1 MRLIIKWLEDR
12 IGLNFLFKTF
22 MDEPVEGGAKW
33 SYVFGSALVFVF
45 IMQVVPGVILATG
58 YSASATDAWG
68 SVYYIQHKTFSGW
81 FVRGMHNIGSSA
93 MIVLAVLHMAQTLIY
108 GAYRKP
114 RELNW
119 ITGVF
124 MLFMILGFGLTGYL
138 LPWDQKGFW
147 ATQVAT
153 SIMGL
158 SPVIGTFLK
167 EVVQGGNDYGNLTLT
182 RFYSFHVFFLPA
194 GLMAFMAIH
203 IYLFRRHGV
212 TPHWKPGELELKK
225 KTQPFWPD
233 QLFKDVIV
241 AVIVFISMVMVVWY
255 RGGAELESP
264 ADPSSNYLARPEWY
278 FLFLFQLLKYFEGE
292 MEVVGAIIVPSI
304 AAGLILALPFID
316 RTKSRSP
323 LKRLP
328 VMGCFGAGLAVVIF
342 LTAMSVISD
351 SGDERII
358 KQREES
364 DKMAHIAVE
373 LAEHGI
379 PPQGG
384 TSVFQNDPLYSGEQL
399 LRQHCLGC
407 HNFEGSGGNSAPD
420 LTAYNTKPWLVGFFP
435 DPNAPKYY
443 GKTDIDIMPEYD
455 LEEEELSN
463 LVDFLLAQAE
473 NGKEINPELKEAG
486 EIILEDNGCYNC
498 HMFGGIGGDTAPVLD
513 NFGSDK
519 WLRGIIE
526 DPGQKEYFGQ
536 LNTMPAFKDKLSK
549 QEIDNLVFFLQNR
562 RKKHN

>member
-1 MRLIIKWLEDR
+1 
-12 IGLNFLFKTF
+12 
-22 MDEPVEGGAKW
+22 
-33 SYVFGSALVFVF
+33 
-45 IMQVVPGVILATG
+45 
-58 YSASATDAWG
+58 
-68 SVYYIQHKTFSGW
+68 
-81 FVRGMHNIGSSA
+81 
-93 MIVLAVLHMAQTLIY
+93 
-108 GAYRKP
+108 
-114 RELNW
+114 
-119 ITGVF
+119 
-124 MLFMILGFGLTGYL
+124 
-138 LPWDQKGFW
+138 
-147 ATQVAT
+147 
-153 SIMGL
+153 
-158 SPVIGTFLK
+158 VIGTFLK

-241 AVIVFISMVMVVWY
+241 VVIVFVSMVMVVWY

-264 ADPSSNYLARPEWY
+264 ADPSSTYLARPEWY

-292 MEVVGAIIVPSI
+292 LEVVGAIILPSI
-304 AAGLILALPFID
+304 AAALIITLPFID
-316 RTKSRSP
+316 RAKSRSP

-328 VMGCFGAGLAVVIF
+328 VMGCFGAGLACVIF

-364 DKMAHIAVE
+364 EKMAHIAVE

-399 LRQHCLGC
+399 LRQHCLAC

-420 LTAYNTKPWLVGFFP
+420 LTAYNTKPWLVGFIQ

-443 GKTDIDIMPEYD
+443 GKTTIDIMPEYD
-455 LEEEELSN
+455 MEEEELSN

-473 NGKEINPELKEAG
+473 KGKEIDPELKETG
-486 EIILEDNGCYNC
+486 EMILEENGCYNC
-498 HMFGGIGGDTAPVLD
+498 HTYDGIGGDTAPVLD
-513 NFGSDK
+513 NFASDK

-536 LNTMPAFKDKLSK
+536 LNTMPAFKDKLSR
-549 QEIDNLVFFLQNR
+549 QEIDNLVYFLQNK
-562 RKKHN
+562 RKKSNEN

>member
-1 MRLIIKWLEDR
+1 MKKWLEDR
-12 IGLNFLFKTF
+12 LGLSALFNFF

-33 SYVFGSALVFVF
+33 SYVFGSALIFVF
-45 IMQVVPGVILATG
+45 MMQVVSGVMLATG

-93 MIVLAVLHMAQTLIY
+93 MIVLAVLHMGQTLIY
-108 GAYRKP
+108 GAYRRP

-124 MLFMILGFGLTGYL
+124 MLFIVFGFGLTGYL

-158 SPVIGTFLK
+158 SPVIGEFLK

-194 GLMAFMAIH
+194 GLMSFMAIH

-212 TPHWKPGELELKK
+212 TPHWKPDEPELRK

-241 AVIVFISMVMVVWY
+241 AVIVFISMVVLVWY
-255 RGGAELESP
+255 RGGAELQSP

-292 MEVVGAIIVPSI
+292 LEVVGAIILPSI
-304 AAGLILALPFID
+304 VAALIIALPFID
-316 RTKSRSP
+316 RAKSRYP
-323 LKRLP
+323 LRRLP
-328 VMGCFGAGLAVVIF
+328 VMGSFGAVLACVIF

-351 SGDERII
+351 SGDERIME
-358 KQREES
+358 QREKSE
-364 DKMAHIAVE
+364 KMAHLAVE

-384 TSVFQNDPLYSGEQL
+384 ASVFQNDPLYSGEQI
-399 LRQHCLGC
+399 LRQHCLAC
-407 HNFEGSGGNSAPD
+407 HSFEGSGGNSAPD
-420 LTAYNTKPWLVGFFP
+420 LTAYNTKPWLVGFFA

-443 GKTDIDIMPEYD
+443 GKTNIDIMPEYD

-463 LVDFLLAQAE
+463 LVDFLLAQADK
-473 NGKEINPELKEAG
+473 GKEIDSELMETG
-486 EIILEDNGCYNC
+486 EILLEENGCYNC
-498 HMFGGIGGDTAPVLD
+498 HTFNGTGGDTAPVLD
-513 NFGSDK
+513 NFGSDE

-526 DPGQKEYFGQ
+526 DPGKKEYFGQ
-536 LNTMPAFKDKLSK
+536 LNAMPAFKDKLSTL
-549 QEIDNLVFFLQNR
+549 EIDNLVFFLQNK
-562 RKKHN
+562 RKNPIQD